1 MPAVRGTEGICVN
14 IQHHPTD
21 DLLLAQASG
30 QLPAGAAL
38 LVASHAQ
45 GCALCGDRLQ
55 QLRALGGVLLDELPA
70 AGLRPDALERTFA
83 AIDAPA
89 PAARPAHVL
98 GLPPLPAGATWPR
111 AMAGCI
117 ATRWRWIG
125 PGMHF
130 SRVTLPADPAANV
143 FLLRI
148 GAGKYLPRHSHSEW
162 EMTQVLYGSF
172 HDGRAHFGAGDFDAA
187 DGQVHHQPVVQAG
200 SACICLAAVEGRV
213 LFEGFI
219 ARKLGALV
227 GM

>member
-1 MPAVRGTEGICVN
+1 MT

-21 DLLLAQASG
+21 DLLLAQAG
-30 QLPAGAAL
+30 GHLRAGAAL

-45 GCALCGDRLQ
+45 DCAVCAERLQ
-55 QLRALGGVLLDELPA
+55 QLQMLGGLLLEDLPA
-70 AGLRPDALERTFA
+70 AELRADALERAFA

-89 PAARPAHVL
+89 APTAPPAPVH

-111 AMAGCI
+111 AMAGCK

-148 GAGKYLPRHSHSEW
+148 GAGKYLPRHSHSGW
-162 EMTQVLYGSF
+162 EMTQILHGSF
-172 HDGRAHFGAGDFDAA
+172 HDGRAHFGPGDFDVA
-187 DGQVHHQPVVQAG
+187 DGEVHHQPVVQAG
-200 SACICLAAVEGRV
+200 SPCICLAAVEGRV

-219 ARKLGALV
+219 ARKLGAMM

>member
-1 MPAVRGTEGICVN
+1 MT

-30 QLPAGAAL
+30 HLPAGAAL

-45 GCALCGDRLQ
+45 GCALCAQRLM
-55 QLRALGGVLLDELPA
+55 QLQALGGALLDELPA
-70 AGLRPDALERTFA
+70 AELRPDALSRTLA
-83 AIDAPA
+83 AIDASEPD
-89 PAARPAHVL
+89 ARPTPAH

-111 AMAGCI
+111 AMAGCT

-130 SRVTLPADPAANV
+130 SRVTVPTDPAANV

-148 GAGKYLPRHSHSEW
+148 GAGKYLPRHSHSGW
-162 EMTQVLYGSF
+162 EMTQILHGSF
-172 HDGRAHFGAGDFDAA
+172 HDGRAHFGPGDFDVA
-187 DGQVHHQPVVQAG
+187 DHEVHHQPVVQAG

-219 ARKLGALV
+219 ARKLGAMM

>member
-1 MPAVRGTEGICVN
+1 MSS

-21 DLLLAQASG
+21 DLLLAFASG

-45 GCALCGDRLQ
+45 GCSVCAERLQ
-55 QLRALGGVLLDELPA
+55 PLQALGGVLLDELPA
-70 AGLRPDALERTFA
+70 ASLRPDALARALA
-83 AIDAPA
+83 ALDAPVQPGAAA
-89 PAARPAHVL
+89 PVR

-111 AMAGCI
+111 ALAGCS

-125 PGMHF
+125 PGMYF
-130 SRVTLPADPAANV
+130 SRVALPADPAANV

-148 GAGKYLPRHSHSEW
+148 GKGKYLPRHSHSGW
-162 EMTQVLYGSF
+162 EMTQILYGSF
-172 HDGRAHFGAGDFDAA
+172 HDGRAHFGPGDFDVA
-187 DGQVHHQPVVQAG
+187 DGEVHHQPVVQAG
-200 SACICLAAVEGRV
+200 SECICLAAVEGKV